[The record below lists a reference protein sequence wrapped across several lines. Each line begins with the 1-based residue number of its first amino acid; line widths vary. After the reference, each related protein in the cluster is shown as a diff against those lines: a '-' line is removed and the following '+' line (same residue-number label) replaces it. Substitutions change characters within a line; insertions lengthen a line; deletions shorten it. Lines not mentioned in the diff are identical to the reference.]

1 MISKGLL
8 VDYVDGGMTLEL
20 PITQNIVLY
29 GLVRDLGK
37 ALARLLARSVH
48 IVVLETMSLGQ
59 RMAAK

>member
-20 PITQNIVLY
+20 PITRNIVLY

-48 IVVLETMSLGQ
+48 IVVLRTMSLGQ